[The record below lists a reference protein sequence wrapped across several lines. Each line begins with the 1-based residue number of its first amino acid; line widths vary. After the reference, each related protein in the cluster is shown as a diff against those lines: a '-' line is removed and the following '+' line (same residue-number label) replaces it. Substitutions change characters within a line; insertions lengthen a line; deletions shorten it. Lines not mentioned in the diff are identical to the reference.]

1 MKNKKDGVTLV
12 ALVITIIV
20 LLILAG
26 VSFQIVIDSDNVFE
40 RAAEASGKWNN
51 DVNYENDVM
60 VKQVE
65 NVIEFDIENIV

>member
-1 MKNKKDGVTLV
+1 MNKKEGITLV

-26 VSFQIVIDSDNVFE
+26 VSYGIIIDSDNVFIKA
-40 RAAEASGKWNN
+40 REASEKWNN
-51 DVNYENDVM
+51 DVKYENDVM

-65 NVIEFDIENIV
+65 NVIEYEL